1 VNEAPAASFLGVPT
15 EFRESVGSTNDELLR
30 RAAAGAPEGLVLV
43 ADVQTSGRG
52 RHGRS
57 WWDAPGS
64 SLLFSLLVRPSI
76 PLPRFPLLGIA
87 MACAVADA
95 GSDAA
100 GVPLGVKWPNDVLH
114 AGRKLCGILAE
125 ARPGRAG
132 GVPNGHFLVIGV
144 GINVN
149 QRDEDFPEE
158 LRDRA
163 TSLRIA
169 AGGAA
174 IDSRV
179 LLAATLGRYQR
190 YLDIAREE
198 GSPALRR
205 AVDDRL
211 PARGTPVRVLV
222 GDRRLAGTID
232 EITDTGALR
241 LRLDSDGSIAT
252 VTAGEIE

>member
-1 VNEAPAASFLGVPT
+1 VTPIAAEFLGVPA
-15 EFRESVGSTNDELLR
+15 EFHESIGSTNEEGLR
-30 RAAAGAPEGLVLV
+30 RAGEGAPEGLVIV
-43 ADVQTSGRG
+43 TDGQTAGRG
-52 RHGRS
+52 RLGRS

-64 SLLFSLLVRPSI
+64 SLLFSIVLRPSI
-76 PLPRFPLLGIA
+76 EVARWPLLGIA
-87 MACAVADA
+87 MACAVAEA
-95 GSDAA
+95 GGEAA
-100 GVPLGVKWPNDVLH
+100 GTALDVKWPNDVLH
-114 AGRKLCGILAE
+114 AGRKVCGVLAE
-125 ARPGRAG
+125 SRVPSPGSPA
-132 GVPNGHFLVIGV
+132 LVVGA